1 MNFADSQRNPGK
13 HPTGLIIVVIM
24 HVLLAYALV
33 SGLAKK
39 VVDKVMVTETKV
51 VEAPPP
57 PPPPPPKD
65 LPPPP
70 KNLPPPPVYVPPPPV
85 DVPPPP
91 IAPQITTTTVAP
103 PPQQERQ
110 VVATAPPAPAP
121 PAPPAVQARAAR
133 IDANDPACKPEF
145 PPAALRAGATGVSR
159 IKLTVDA
166 AGKVTSAEVV
176 GSAGPTREHRQLDNA
191 AKAAFSSCHV
201 YPGTDTEG
209 RPTGTTTIAEYV
221 WKLE

>member
-1 MNFADSQRNPGK
+1 VNFAESQRNPKK
-13 HPTGLIIVVIM
+13 HPTGLIIVIAM

-39 VVDKVMVTETKV
+39 VVDVVKVTETKV
-51 VEAPPP
+51 VDAPPP

-91 IAPQITTTTVAP
+91 PAQTVTATTVP
-103 PPQQERQ
+103 PPAIPERR
-110 VVATAPPAPAP
+110 VEATAPPAP
-121 PAPPAVQARAAR
+121 PAPPAVTARPAR
-133 IDANDPACKPEF
+133 IDANDPNCRPEY
-145 PPAALRAGATGVSR
+145 PAAAQRAGTTGTTR
-159 IKLTVDA
+159 IRLTVDA
-166 AGKVTSAEVV
+166 NGKVTASEIV
-176 GSAGPTREHRQLDNA
+176 GPSGSTRENRMMDNA
-191 AKAAFSSCHV
+191 AKSAFSSCHFI
-201 YPGTDTEG
+201 PGIDENG
-209 RPTGTTTIAEYV
+209 RPVGTTTIAEYV

>member
-1 MNFADSQRNPGK
+1 VNFAESQRNPGK

-51 VEAPPP
+51 VDAPPP

-91 IAPQITTTTVAP
+91 VQQQIQTTNVMP
-103 PPQQERQ
+103 PPAPERK
-110 VVATAPPAPAP
+110 VEPAAVPAP
-121 PAPPAVQARAAR
+121 PAPPSVVARPAHL
-133 IDANDPACKPEF
+133 DANDPSCRPEY
-145 PPAALRAGATGVSR
+145 PPAAIRAGATGVTKV
-159 IKLTVDA
+159 KLQVDA
-166 AGKVTSAEVV
+166 AGKVLSADVIGAS
-176 GSAGPTREHRQLDNA
+176 GSTRENRLMDNA
-191 AKAAFSSCHV
+191 AKAAFSTCHLT
-201 YPGTDTEG
+201 PGIDA
-209 RPTGTTTIAEYV
+209 TGKPVGSVFVAEYV
-221 WKLE
+221 WKLDQ

>member
-1 MNFADSQRNPGK
+1 MNFAESQRNPGK

-91 IAPQITTTTVAP
+91 IAPQITTTNVMP
-103 PPQQERQ
+103 
-110 VVATAPPAPAP
+110 PPAPDRKVEPAAP
-121 PAPPAVQARAAR
+121 PAPPAPSITARAAR

-145 PPAALRAGATGVSR
+145 PPAALRAQVSGVSR
-159 IKLTVDA
+159 IRFTVDA
-166 AGKVTSAEVV
+166 NGKVTSADVV
-176 GSAGPTREHRQLDNA
+176 GSSGPTREHRLLDNA
-191 AKAAFSSCHV
+191 AKSALATCPFKAGV
-201 YPGTDTEG
+201 DANGT
-209 RPTGTTTIAEYV
+209 PIGTQVEVSYA

>member
-1 MNFADSQRNPGK
+1 MNFAESQRNPGK
-13 HPTGLIIVVIM
+13 HPTGLIIVVVM

-91 IAPQITTTTVAP
+91 IAPTITTTNVMP
-103 PPQQERQ
+103 PP
-110 VVATAPPAPAP
+110 APDRKVEPAAPPAP
-121 PAPPAVQARAAR
+121 PAPPVTARAAK
-133 IDANDPACKPEF
+133 IDANDPACKPEY
-145 PPAALRAGATGVSR
+145 PPAALRAQVSGVSR
-159 IKLTVDA
+159 IRFTVDA
-166 AGKVTSAEVV
+166 SGKVTSADVV
-176 GSAGPTREHRQLDNA
+176 GSSGPTREHRLLDNA
-191 AKAAFSSCHV
+191 AKSALATCPFTAGV
-201 YPGTDTEG
+201 DANGTKIGTQTEVSY
-209 RPTGTTTIAEYV
+209 A

>member
-1 MNFADSQRNPGK
+1 MNFAESQRNPGK

-39 VVDKVMVTETKV
+39 VVDKVMVTETKL

-91 IAPQITTTTVAP
+91 PQQQITTTSVLPPPAPERQLAP
-103 PPQQERQ
+103 PSPP
-110 VVATAPPAPAP
+110 APPAPAP
-121 PAPPAVQARAAR
+121 AVVARAAR
-133 IDANDPACKPEF
+133 INANDPACKPEF
-145 PPAALRAGATGVSR
+145 PPAAVRAGAVGVTR
-159 IKLTVDA
+159 MRFVLDA
-166 AGKVTSAEVV
+166 NGKVTSAEII
-176 GSAGPTREHRQLDNA
+176 GTSGPTREHRLLDNA
-191 AKAAFSSCHV
+191 AKNALATCPFS
-201 YPGTDTEG
+201 PGVDENG
-209 RPTGTTTIAEYV
+209 KPVGTTVPVEFV

>member
-1 MNFADSQRNPGK
+1 MNFAESQRNPGK

-39 VVDKVMVTETKV
+39 VVDKVMVTETKL
-51 VEAPPP
+51 VEAPP

-91 IAPQITTTTVAP
+91 VQQQIQTTSVMP
-103 PPQQERQ
+103 PP
-110 VVATAPPAPAP
+110 APEPRLSPPAP
-121 PAPPAVQARAAR
+121 PAPPAPTGITATPAR
-133 IDANDPACKPEF
+133 INANDPACKPDY
-145 PPAALRAGATGVSR
+145 PPAASRASATGTTHMR
-159 IKLTVDA
+159 FQVDA
-166 AGKVTSAEVV
+166 NGKVTSAEVI
-176 GSAGPTREHRQLDNA
+176 GSSGPTREHRLLDNA
-191 AKAAFSSCHV
+191 AKSALATCPFT
-201 YPGTDTEG
+201 PGHDENG
-209 RPTGTTTIAEYV
+209 KPVGTSVNADYV

>member
-1 MNFADSQRNPGK
+1 MNFAESQRNPGK

-24 HVLLAYALV
+24 HVLLGYALV

-39 VVDKVMVTETKV
+39 VVDV
-51 VEAPPP
+51 VKIVEAKAVDAPPP

-91 IAPQITTTTVAP
+91 VQQQITTTNVMPPPAPEPRIQPPAPVAAVAP
-103 PPQQERQ
+103 P
-110 VVATAPPAPAP
+110 A
-121 PAPPAVQARAAR
+121 QARPGHM
-133 IDANDPACKPEF
+133 DANDPSCRPEY
-145 PPAALRAGATGVSR
+145 PAAAARAGATGITKIR
-159 IKLTVDA
+159 LTVDA
-166 AGKVTSAEVV
+166 SGKVTGAEIA
-176 GSAGPTREHRQLDNA
+176 GSSGPTRENRMLDNA
-191 AKAAFSSCHV
+191 AKAAFSSCKAV
-201 YPGTDTEG
+201 PAIDESG
-209 RPTGTTTIAEYV
+209 RPMTSTFVAEYV

>member
-1 MNFADSQRNPGK
+1 MNFAESQRNPGK
-13 HPTGLIIVVIM
+13 HPTGLIIVIAM
-24 HVLLAYALV
+24 HVLLAWALV

-91 IAPQITTTTVAP
+91 VAP
-103 PPQQERQ
+103 TIQTTNVLP
-110 VVATAPPAPAP
+110 PPAPDRKVEPAAPPAP
-121 PAPPAVQARAAR
+121 PAPPVTARAAR
-133 IDANDPACKPEF
+133 IDANDPSCKPEF
-145 PPAALRAGATGVSR
+145 PPAALRAQVSGVSR
-159 IKLTVDA
+159 IRFTVDA
-166 AGKVTSAEVV
+166 NGKVTAADVV
-176 GSAGPTREHRQLDNA
+176 GSSGPTREHRLLDNA
-191 AKAAFSSCHV
+191 AKSALATCPFTAGV
-201 YPGTDTEG
+201 DANGTKI
-209 RPTGTTTIAEYV
+209 GTQVEVSYA

>member
-1 MNFADSQRNPGK
+1 VNFAESQRNPGK

-91 IAPQITTTTVAP
+91 IAPQITTTNVMP
-103 PPQQERQ
+103 
-110 VVATAPPAPAP
+110 PPAPDRKVEPAAP
-121 PAPPAVQARAAR
+121 PAPPAPAITARAAR
-133 IDANDPACKPEF
+133 INANDPACKPEF
-145 PPAALRAGATGVSR
+145 PPAALRAQVSGVSR
-159 IKLTVDA
+159 IRFTVDA
-166 AGKVTSAEVV
+166 SGKVTAADVV
-176 GSAGPTREHRQLDNA
+176 GSSGLTREHRLLDNA
-191 AKAAFSSCHV
+191 AKNALGTCPFT
-201 YPGTDTEG
+201 PGVDAN
-209 RPTGTTTIAEYV
+209 GTPIGTQVEVSYA

>member
-1 MNFADSQRNPGK
+1 MNFAESQRNPGK

-24 HVLLAYALV
+24 HVLLAWALV

-51 VEAPPP
+51 VDAPPP

-85 DVPPPP
+85 DVAPPPVV
-91 IAPQITTTTVAP
+91 PQISTTNVAP
-103 PPQQERQ
+103 PVQAERRVEQ
-110 VVATAPPAPAP
+110 APPPAP
-121 PAPPAVQARAAR
+121 PAPPSIVARAAV
-133 IDANDPACKPEF
+133 INANDPSCKPDY
-145 PPAALRAGATGVSR
+145 PAAALRASVTGVSR
-159 IKLTVDA
+159 IRFTVDA
-166 AGKVTSAEVV
+166 NGKVTSAEVV
-176 GSAGPTREHRQLDNA
+176 TPSGPTRENRLLDNA
-191 AKAAFSSCHV
+191 AKAALATCPFKAGIDAQGHPV
-201 YPGTDTEG
+201 GTQVEV
-209 RPTGTTTIAEYV
+209 AYA

>member
-1 MNFADSQRNPGK
+1 VNFAESQRNPGK
-13 HPTGLIIVVIM
+13 HPTGLIIVIVM

-91 IAPQITTTTVAP
+91 IAPQITTTNVMP
-103 PPQQERQ
+103 PP
-110 VVATAPPAPAP
+110 APEPRLVPPSPPAP
-121 PAPPAVQARAAR
+121 PAPGIVARAAKV
-133 IDANDPACKPEF
+133 DATDPSCRPDY
-145 PPAALRAGATGVSR
+145 PAAAARAQAVGTSR
-159 IKLTVDA
+159 IRFTVDA
-166 AGKVTSAEVV
+166 NGKVTAADVI
-176 GSAGPTREHRQLDNA
+176 GSSGPTREHRLLDNA
-191 AKAAFSSCHV
+191 AKQALATCPIKVGIDAEGHPV
-201 YPGTDTEG
+201 GTQVEVIYT
-209 RPTGTTTIAEYV
+209 

>member
-1 MNFADSQRNPGK
+1 MNFAESQRNPGK

-39 VVDKVMVTETKV
+39 VVDVVKV
-51 VEAPPP
+51 VEAKAVDAPPP

-91 IAPQITTTTVAP
+91 PQQQITTTTVMP
-103 PPQQERQ
+103 PP
-110 VVATAPPAPAP
+110 APDRKVEPAAPVSPAPAP
-121 PAPPAVQARAAR
+121 SVTARPAVVN
-133 IDANDPACKPEF
+133 ANDPSCRPEY
-145 PPAALRAGATGVSR
+145 PAAAARAQATGVSR
-159 IKLTVDA
+159 IRFTVDA
-166 AGKVTSAEVV
+166 NGKVTAAEVV
-176 GSAGPTREHRQLDNA
+176 GSSGPTREHRLLDNA
-191 AKAAFSSCHV
+191 AKAALQSCPIKV
-201 YPGTDTEG
+201 GVDAEG
-209 RPTGTTTIAEYV
+209 RPIGTQVDVAYT

>member
-39 VVDKVMVTETKV
+39 VVDVVKV
-51 VEAPPP
+51 VEAKAVDAPPP

-103 PPQQERQ
+103 PPQADRP
-110 VVATAPPAPAP
+110 VVATAPPAP
-121 PAPPAVQARAAR
+121 PAPPAVAARPAR
-133 IDANDPACKPEF
+133 IDANDPACRPDF
-145 PPAALRAGATGVSR
+145 PAAAARAGATGVSR

-166 AGKVTSAEVV
+166 NGKVQTAEVV
-176 GSAGPTREHRQLDNA
+176 GSSGPTREHRLLDNA
-191 AKAAFSSCHV
+191 AKTAFSSCHV
-201 YPGTDTEG
+201 YPGIDETG
-209 RPTGTTTIAEYV
+209 KPVGTTTVAEYV
-221 WKLE
+221 WKLD

>member
-1 MNFADSQRNPGK
+1 MNFAESQRNPGK

-51 VEAPPP
+51 VDAPPP

-103 PPQQERQ
+103 PPQAERR
-110 VVATAPPAPAP
+110 VEAAAP
-121 PAPPAVQARAAR
+121 PAPPAPSVTARPAV
-133 IDANDPACKPEF
+133 INANDPACKPEY
-145 PPAALRAGATGVSR
+145 PPAALRAQVSGVTR
-159 IKLTVDA
+159 IRFSVDA
-166 AGKVTSAEVV
+166 AGKPTSAEVV
-176 GSAGPTREHRQLDNA
+176 GSSGPTREHRLLDNE
-191 AKAAFSSCHV
+191 AKKALATCPFK
-201 YPGTDTEG
+201 PGIDAEG
-209 RPTGTTTIAEYV
+209 RPIGTQVEVSYA

>member
-1 MNFADSQRNPGK
+1 VNFAESQRNPGK

-91 IAPQITTTTVAP
+91 VAPQITTTNVMP
-103 PPQQERQ
+103 
-110 VVATAPPAPAP
+110 PPAPDRKVEPAAP
-121 PAPPAVQARAAR
+121 PAPPAPSITSRPAR
-133 IDANDPACKPEF
+133 IDANDPSCKPEF
-145 PPAALRAGATGVSR
+145 PPAALRAQVSGVSR
-159 IKLTVDA
+159 IRFTVDA
-166 AGKVTSAEVV
+166 SGKVTAADVV
-176 GSAGPTREHRQLDNA
+176 GSSGPTREHRLLDNA
-191 AKAAFSSCHV
+191 AKSALATCPFTAGV
-201 YPGTDTEG
+201 DANGQKIGTQVEVSY
-209 RPTGTTTIAEYV
+209 A

>member
-91 IAPQITTTTVAP
+91 VQNQIQTTTVMP
-103 PPQQERQ
+103 PPAQEKR
-110 VVATAPPAPAP
+110 VEATAPPAP
-121 PAPPAVQARAAR
+121 PAPPAVSARPAR
-133 IDANDPACKPEF
+133 VDANDPACKPDF
-145 PPAALRAGATGVSR
+145 PPAAIRAGAVGVSR

-166 AGKVTSAEVV
+166 TGKVTSAEVV
-176 GSAGPTREHRQLDNA
+176 GSAGPTREHRLLDNA
-191 AKAAFSSCHV
+191 AKAAFSTCHI
-201 YPGTDTEG
+201 YPGIDAEG
-209 RPTGTTTIAEYV
+209 RPTGTVTIAEYL

>member
-1 MNFADSQRNPGK
+1 VNFAESQRNPGK
-13 HPTGLIIVVIM
+13 HPTGLIIVIIM

-39 VVDKVMVTETKV
+39 VVDKVMVTETKL

-91 IAPQITTTTVAP
+91 PQQQITTTNVMP
-103 PPQQERQ
+103 PP
-110 VVATAPPAPAP
+110 APEPRLQPPSPPAP
-121 PAPPAVQARAAR
+121 PAPPAVTARPARVDATDPGCRPEYPAAAARAQ
-133 IDANDPACKPEF
+133 
-145 PPAALRAGATGVSR
+145 ATGVSR
-159 IKLTVDA
+159 IRFTVDA
-166 AGKVTSAEVV
+166 NGKVSAADVIAP
-176 GSAGPTREHRQLDNA
+176 SGPTREHRLLDNA
-191 AKAAFSSCHV
+191 AKAALATCPIKVGVDAEGHPV
-201 YPGTDTEG
+201 GTQVEVDYTW
-209 RPTGTTTIAEYV
+209 R
-221 WKLE
+221 LE

>member
-1 MNFADSQRNPGK
+1 MNFAESQRNPGK

-51 VEAPPP
+51 VDAPPP

-91 IAPQITTTTVAP
+91 AQNQIQTTNVMP
-103 PPQQERQ
+103 PP
-110 VVATAPPAPAP
+110 APDRKVEPAAAPAP
-121 PAPPAVQARAAR
+121 PAPPSVTARPAQ
-133 IDANDPACKPEF
+133 INANDPACKPEY
-145 PPAALRAGATGVSR
+145 PPAALRAQASGVTR
-159 IKLTVDA
+159 VRFTVDA
-166 AGKVTSAEVV
+166 NGKVTAADVV
-176 GSAGPTREHRQLDNA
+176 GSSGSSRENRLLDNA
-191 AKAAFSSCHV
+191 AKAALATCPFK
-201 YPGTDTEG
+201 PGIDAEG
-209 RPTGTTTIAEYV
+209 RPVGTQVEVAYS
-221 WKLE
+221 WKLTE

>member
-1 MNFADSQRNPGK
+1 VNFAESQRNPGK

-39 VVDKVMVTETKV
+39 VVDKVMVTETKL

-91 IAPQITTTTVAP
+91 IAPQIQTTTVMP
-103 PPQQERQ
+103 PP
-110 VVATAPPAPAP
+110 APDVRLTPPAP
-121 PAPPAVQARAAR
+121 PAPPAPNIVARAAR
-133 IDANDPACKPEF
+133 VDANDPGCRPDY
-145 PPAALRAGATGVSR
+145 PAAAARAQAVGTSR
-159 IKLTVDA
+159 IRFTVDA
-166 AGKVTSAEVV
+166 NGKVTAADVI
-176 GSAGPTREHRQLDNA
+176 GSSGPTREHRLLDNA
-191 AKAAFSSCHV
+191 AKTALAACPIKV
-201 YPGTDTEG
+201 GIDAEG
-209 RPTGTTTIAEYV
+209 RPVGTQVDVIYT

>member
-1 MNFADSQRNPGK
+1 VNFAESQRNPGK

-39 VVDKVMVTETKV
+39 VVDKVMVTETKL

-91 IAPQITTTTVAP
+91 LAPQITTTNVMP
-103 PPQQERQ
+103 PPAPEPRLQPP
-110 VVATAPPAPAP
+110 APPAPAP
-121 PAPPAVQARAAR
+121 GPNIVAHAAR
-133 IDANDPACKPEF
+133 INANDPACKPEY
-145 PPAALRAGATGVSR
+145 PAAAQRAGATGITR
-159 IKLTVDA
+159 MRFTVDA
-166 AGKVTSAEVV
+166 SGKVVSAEVV
-176 GSAGPTREHRQLDNA
+176 GSSGPTREHRLLDNA
-191 AKAAFSSCHV
+191 AKSALATCPFTAGVDESGKPV
-201 YPGTDTEG
+201 
-209 RPTGTTTIAEYV
+209 GTTVPVEYV
-221 WKLE
+221 WKME

>member
-1 MNFADSQRNPGK
+1 VNFAESQRNPGK

-91 IAPQITTTTVAP
+91 PAQTVTATTVP
-103 PPQQERQ
+103 PPAIPERR
-110 VVATAPPAPAP
+110 VEATAPPAP
-121 PAPPAVQARAAR
+121 PAPPAPVARAAR
-133 IDANDPACKPEF
+133 IDFSDPNCKPEY
-145 PPAALRAGATGVSR
+145 PAAALRAGTTGTSR
-159 IKLTVDA
+159 IRLTVDGS
-166 AGKVTSAEVV
+166 GKVTSAEVV
-176 GSAGPTREHRQLDNA
+176 GSSGPTRENRILDNA
-191 AKAAFSSCHV
+191 AKAAFSSCRFF
-201 YPGTDTEG
+201 PGVDENG
-209 RPTGTTTIAEYV
+209 RPVGTTSITEYV

>member
-1 MNFADSQRNPGK
+1 MNFAESQRNPGK

-24 HVLLAYALV
+24 HILLAYALV

-39 VVDKVMVTETKV
+39 VVDVVKV
-51 VEAPPP
+51 VEAKAVDAPPP

-91 IAPQITTTTVAP
+91 IAPTITTTNVMP
-103 PPQQERQ
+103 PPAPDRKVEP
-110 VVATAPPAPAP
+110 AAPPAPVAAP
-121 PAPPAVQARAAR
+121 SVTARPAR
-133 IDANDPACKPEF
+133 IDATDPACKPEF
-145 PPAALRAGATGVSR
+145 PAAAARAQVTGTSR
-159 IKLTVDA
+159 IRFTVDA
-166 AGKVTSAEVV
+166 NGKVTAAEVV
-176 GSAGPTREHRQLDNA
+176 GSAGPTREHRLLDNA
-191 AKAAFSSCHV
+191 AKAALATCPFKAGVDAEGHPV
-201 YPGTDTEG
+201 GTQTEVAY
-209 RPTGTTTIAEYV
+209 T

>member
-13 HPTGLIIVVIM
+13 HPTGLLIVIAM
-24 HVLLAYALV
+24 HIVLGYALV

-91 IAPQITTTTVAP
+91 VQNQIQTTNVMP
-103 PPQQERQ
+103 PPAQEKR
-110 VVATAPPAPAP
+110 VEATAPPAP
-121 PAPPAVQARAAR
+121 PAPAVSLAHAAV
-133 IDANDPACKPEF
+133 INANDPGCKPDY
-145 PPAALRAGATGVSR
+145 PPAAARAQATGTSR
-159 IKLTVDA
+159 IRFTVDA
-166 AGKVTSAEVV
+166 NGKVTNAEVV
-176 GSAGPTREHRQLDNA
+176 GSSGPSRENRLLDNA
-191 AKAAFSSCHV
+191 AKAALAACPIRV
-201 YPGTDTEG
+201 GTDAEG
-209 RPTGTTTIAEYV
+209 HPVGTQVDVIYT

>member
-1 MNFADSQRNPGK
+1 VNFAESQRNPGK

-91 IAPQITTTTVAP
+91 IAPQITTTNVMP
-103 PPQQERQ
+103 
-110 VVATAPPAPAP
+110 PPAPDRKVEPAAP
-121 PAPPAVQARAAR
+121 PAPPAPSITARPAR

-145 PPAALRAGATGVSR
+145 PPAALRAQVSGVSR
-159 IKLTVDA
+159 IRFTVDA
-166 AGKVTSAEVV
+166 NGKVTSADVV
-176 GSAGPTREHRQLDNA
+176 GSSGPTREHRLLDNA
-191 AKAAFSSCHV
+191 AKSALATCPFKAGV
-201 YPGTDTEG
+201 DANGT
-209 RPTGTTTIAEYV
+209 PIGTQVEVSYA